1 MSLDTN
7 FDLIFLD
14 PANVTLFRTGGD
26 AVRARIA
33 DPQIGAERTYLLCQI
48 ARAFPLSE
56 PDRYIGL
63 RDAKD
68 KDIGMLETLDGL
80 DPQSRAIIEDELERR
95 YFLPRVLKVNKA
107 KKEYETVTFDVE
119 TDKGPRV
126 YVVQNMRESS
136 QEVAP
141 GRVLITDRTGA
152 RFEIPDVYAAGKDVL
167 AVLGRV
173 LN

>member
-1 MSLDTN
+1 MTLDAN

-14 PANVTLFRTGGD
+14 PARVRLFRTGGN
-26 AVRARIA
+26 AVRATVS
-33 DPQIGAERTYLLCQI
+33 DPQIGEERTYLLCQI

-56 PDRYIGL
+56 PETYIGL
-63 RDAKD
+63 RDGKD
-68 KDIGMLETLDGL
+68 KDIGMLETLSGL
-80 DPQSRAIIEDELERR
+80 DTESRAIVEEELARR
-95 YFLPRVLKVNKA
+95 YFLPRVLKVHKA
-107 KKEYETVTFDVE
+107 KKEYETVTFEVD
-119 TDKGPRV
+119 TDKGPRT

-136 QEVAP
+136 QEVTP

-152 RFEIPDVYAAGKDVL
+152 RFEIPDVYAAGKEVL

>member
-1 MSLDTN
+1 MTLDAN

-14 PANVTLFRTGGD
+14 PKKVKLYHTGGS
-26 AVRARIA
+26 AIRATVS
-33 DPQIGAERTYLLCQI
+33 DPQIGEERTYLLCQI

-56 PDRYIGL
+56 SEKYIGL
-63 RDAKD
+63 RDGKD

-80 DPQSRAIIEDELERR
+80 DTETRAIIDEELERR
-95 YFLPRVLKVNKA
+95 YFMPRVTKVHKA
-107 KKEYETVTFDVE
+107 KKEFETVTFEVD
-119 TDKGPRV
+119 TDKGPRT
-126 YVVQNMRESS
+126 YSVQNMRESS
-136 QEVAP
+136 QEISP

>member
-1 MSLDTN
+1 MNLDAN

-14 PANVTLFRTGGD
+14 PMKLKLFRTGGD
-26 AVRARIA
+26 AIRATVS
-33 DPQIGAERTYLLCQI
+33 DPQVGEERTYLLCQI

-56 PDRYIGL
+56 PEKFIGL
-63 RDAKD
+63 RDGKD
-68 KDIGMLETLDGL
+68 KDIGMLETLVGL
-80 DPQSRAIIEDELERR
+80 DEASHKIVTEELERR
-95 YFLPRVLKVNKA
+95 YFLPRVLTVNKA
-107 KKEYETVTFDVE
+107 KKEYESVTFDVE

-136 QEVAP
+136 QEVQP

-152 RFEIPDVYAAGKDVL
+152 RFEIPDVYAAGKETL